1 MQLILRANPNEHVE
15 IGLKHFTGKSGCIL
29 APVMAAILLST
40 SAAADSYYGG
50 ITFGNHSFDTNI
62 RTNKD
67 GVLNAAA
74 STGSIFVGKPMN
86 ERVSVEAAYIDFGKA
101 TIRATPGSIFNFDG
115 SQYEFLSVNS
125 VTYSAKS
132 ISVAGKFHFDV
143 ARKTRLSVKL
153 GIHKW
158 NSKLAARG
166 AGRFANIK
174 TSGTDALVGFGAEY
188 NISDKVNLI
197 AGLDNYVLGDERIP
211 NGYLGLSISFGTP
224 KRS

>member
-1 MQLILRANPNEHVE
+1 MQLILLANPNEHVE

-67 GVLNAAA
+67 GVLNADA

-101 TIRATPGSIFNFDG
+101 TIRAAPGSIFNFDG
-115 SQYEFLSVNS
+115 LQYKFLSDNS
-125 VTYSAKS
+125 ITFSAKS
-132 ISVAGKFHFDV
+132 ISVAGKFHFD
-143 ARKTRLSVKL
+143 
-153 GIHKW
+153 
-158 NSKLAARG
+158 
-166 AGRFANIK
+166 
-174 TSGTDALVGFGAEY
+174 ALVGFGAEY
-188 NISDKVNLI
+188 NLSDKVNLI

-211 NGYLGLSISFGTP
+211 NGYPGLSISFGTS